1 MERGQIGVTGTRAR
15 SRAAA
20 EHKDERDHAPTP
32 PLNMAAPAVPEVQTL
47 LKLAT
52 LTLAQVRLSMKHMNT
67 FLSPINVYG
76 LCILTFTRH

>member
-1 MERGQIGVTGTRAR
+1 MELGQIGVTGTRAR

-20 EHKDERDHAPTP
+20 EHKDERDPAPTP

-67 FLSPINVYG
+67 ILSPINVYG